1 MNEFIA
7 RPEHCSLLCVP
18 PSVISTSLTHPPL
31 FIQSLTPNLFLPII
45 CQTRHLCPT
54 PMAIYLSLFFSWI
67 MATASSLVSLPSK
80 VLIWSWHF
88 PYSGTAHGF
97 PTTKKEVCASQ
108 TTVWDMSNLCTL
120 QCSSP
125 PPSFLYTLK
134 ASSPIFISQIL
145 YGPWTTGSNTTFFRK
160 LPDLQTRS
168 NSFPKSIEKLS
179 VSSVIQD
186 LQEPRVGW

>member
-1 MNEFIA
+1 M
-7 RPEHCSLLCVP
+7 CSTLSHLHLP
-18 PSVISTSLTHPPL
+18 HPS
-31 FIQSLTPNLFLPII
+31 PII
-45 CQTRHLCPT
+45 YSVSDSKPLPPNHLSNPSSLPDPHCH
-54 PMAIYLSLFFSWI
+54 YLSLFFSWI

-88 PYSGTAHGF
+88 PYSRTAHGF

-108 TTVWDMSNLCTL
+108 TAVWDMSNLCTL

-134 ASSPIFISQIL
+134 TSSPIFISQIL